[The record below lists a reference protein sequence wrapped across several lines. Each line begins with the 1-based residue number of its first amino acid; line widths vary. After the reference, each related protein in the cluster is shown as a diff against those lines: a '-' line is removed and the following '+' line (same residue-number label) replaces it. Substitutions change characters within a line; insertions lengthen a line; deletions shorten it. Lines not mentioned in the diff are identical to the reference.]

1 MVVLTL
7 CDLAITILTIIK
19 EETGKYLPFISD
31 NESDVA
37 VHSGG
42 NRRLLYAE
50 DITEVHDPTAIPDF
64 GGINFEK

>member
-1 MVVLTL
+1 
-7 CDLAITILTIIK
+7 
-19 EETGKYLPFISD
+19 LPFISD

-64 GGINFEK
+64 GGINFEKQPLLNKQ